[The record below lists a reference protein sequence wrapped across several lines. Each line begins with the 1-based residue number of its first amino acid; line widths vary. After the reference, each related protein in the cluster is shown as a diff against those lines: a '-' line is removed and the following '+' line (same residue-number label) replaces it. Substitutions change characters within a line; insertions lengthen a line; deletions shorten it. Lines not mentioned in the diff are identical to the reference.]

1 MLFYLSSIDMLSR
14 LQVCAFNGLDV
25 LPIDVEI
32 DISSG
37 QPNFVIVGLVD
48 TAIQEA
54 KERLRAA
61 LKNTGLRFPWDKR
74 VVVNFAPADLKK
86 EGTHY
91 DLAMVIGVLQATSV
105 VPARENALYIGEVA
119 LDGRLRSV
127 NGVLPIAWFAK
138 KNGFSEIFV
147 PQENVRQAAVVEGIA
162 VYGVASLQSLVLHLQ
177 GIAPLSVCPYHPMA
191 EQEHTDDG
199 DDFRYVK
206 GQFHAKRALVIAASG
221 GHNVLMTGAPGAGKT
236 LLARSMGSIM
246 PPLTVEECLEVS
258 SIYSISGLLG
268 PGEAYKS
275 QRPFRSPHH
284 SASAVAL
291 IGGGR
296 VPMPGEI
303 TLAHRGVLFLDEFP
317 EFPRSVIEALRQPL
331 EDGVV
336 SIARS
341 QGHCTFP
348 ARVMLIAAQN
358 PCPCG
363 YLFDQQKQ
371 CACTPG
377 SIEKYRRKISGPIL
391 DRIDL
396 HVTVSRVPV
405 ADLESR
411 ESGESSETLRKNVID
426 ARKIQCARYQSAGY
440 SFFTNAELPSSFIEQ
455 WCPLDVEGKKMLL
468 NAVDSLHLSAR
479 SYYRLIKVSR
489 TIADLS
495 ASEMILSPHV
505 GEALQYRFT
514 EGAS

>member
-1 MLFYLSSIDMLSR
+1 MISR
-14 LQVCAFNGLDV
+14 LQVCALNGLDV

-74 VVVNFAPADLKK
+74 VVINFAPADLKK

-91 DLAMVIGVLQATSV
+91 DLAMVIGVLQATSA
-105 VPARENALYIGEVA
+105 VPARECALYIGEVA
-119 LDGRLRSV
+119 LDGRVRSV

-138 KNGFSEIFV
+138 KKGFLEIFV
-147 PQENVRQAAVVEGIA
+147 PQENAGQAAVIEGMT
-162 VYGVASLQSLVLHLQ
+162 VYGVPSLQALVLHLQ
-177 GIAPLSVCPYHPMA
+177 GVSLLSPHPYQPMA
-191 EQEHTDDG
+191 EQDVMSDDV
-199 DDFRYVK
+199 DFQSVK
-206 GQFHAKRALVIAASG
+206 GQSHAKRALMIAAAG
-221 GHNVLMTGAPGAGKT
+221 GHNVLMTGAPGSGKT
-236 LLARSMGSIM
+236 LLARSMSSIM
-246 PPLTVEECLEVS
+246 PPLSVEECLEVS
-258 SIYSISGLLG
+258 SIYSISGLLSA
-268 PGEAYKS
+268 GEAYKS

-296 VPMPGEI
+296 IPMPGEI

-336 SIARS
+336 SISRS

-348 ARVMLIAAQN
+348 ARVMMIAAQN

-371 CACTPG
+371 CVCTPG

-396 HVTVSRVPV
+396 HVAVPRVPV
-405 ADLESR
+405 AELESR
-411 ESGESSETLRKNVID
+411 DGGESSETLRKAVIV
-426 ARKIQCARYQSAGY
+426 ARDIQRQRYQSAGY
-440 SFFTNAELPSSFIEQ
+440 SFCTNAELPSSLMEQ
-455 WCPLDVEGKKMLL
+455 WCMLDGEAKSMLHH
-468 NAVDSLHLSAR
+468 AVDSMHLSAR
-479 SYYRLIKVSR
+479 SYFRLIKVSR

-495 ASEMILSPHV
+495 LCETISSKHV
-505 GEALQYRFT
+505 GEALQYRFS
-514 EGAS
+514 EGNSNAV